1 MENTDN
7 LTPRARRELRKF
19 FPTAYWAIG
28 GLCFYWATVII
39 SGLLRPEQEME
50 LPIIGKCGSGEA
62 IIFTLTFLWPVLL
75 IAHLLVYGYQR
86 VAAKGSFS
94 AQFPGVLGDQEI
106 PKTLRAVRVVLFAI
120 FIVWPTVVYA
130 VLAVR
135 SFTHM
140 GIALKVGDQVPVW
153 KNEPFKNGEENYVW
167 HRGWSALLGGAKLPD
182 EFPKDKKPDWRWLH
196 WRDATPVAA
205 EPTPKKAEL
214 VDAAGTP
221 LTVMLDAQGKPIPI
235 PRKDGAAK
243 EEKKEPRENVVR
255 KPTHWPTALPFW
267 QPLWNLLSMVGFG
280 GSVIWLGL
288 PGPIKQAIRRI
299 RERIFGKKQKTQEE
313 PATKK

>member
-1 MENTDN
+1 MINNDN

-39 SGLLRPEQEME
+39 TGLLRPEQELE

-75 IAHLLVYGYQR
+75 IGHLLVFGYQG
-86 VAAKGSFS
+86 VVAQGEAAKGSLS

-106 PKTLRAVRVVLFAI
+106 PKPLRAVRVVLFVI

-130 VLAVR
+130 TLAVR

-153 KNEPFKNGEENYVW
+153 KNEPFKDGKENYVW
-167 HRGWSALLGGAKLPD
+167 HRGWSALIGGLELPK
-182 EFPKDKKPDWRWLH
+182 EFPKDSKPDWRWLH
-196 WRDATPVAA
+196 WRDAKPVEAD
-205 EPTPKKAEL
+205 PNTNKKAEL

-221 LTVMLDAQGKPIPI
+221 IELMLDAKGNPVPLL
-235 PRKDGAAK
+235 RKDGAAK
-243 EEKKEPRENVVR
+243 EEKKEPRENIVM
-255 KPTHWPTALPFW
+255 KPKHWPTAVPFW
-267 QPLWNLLSMVGFG
+267 QPLWNVVSMLGFC
-280 GSVIWLGL
+280 GSVILL
-288 PGPIKQAIRRI
+288 SVNAFRR
-299 RERIFGKKQKTQEE
+299 RKS
-313 PATKK
+313 